1 MTGNLKSN
9 TFNKMEF
16 FSKKE
21 LSPEEADLEGS
32 EGTAEVGWRSRPSTA
47 QPPASLDQRLSFLES
62 KTTGLPPSPRPV
74 LWPSNCFP
82 GATDHLW

>member
-1 MTGNLKSN
+1 MTGNLKPN

-32 EGTAEVGWRSRPSTA
+32 EVGWRSRPSIA
-47 QPPASLDQRLSFLES
+47 QPPASLDQRLSILES
-62 KTTGLPPSPRPV
+62 KTTGLLPSPHPV